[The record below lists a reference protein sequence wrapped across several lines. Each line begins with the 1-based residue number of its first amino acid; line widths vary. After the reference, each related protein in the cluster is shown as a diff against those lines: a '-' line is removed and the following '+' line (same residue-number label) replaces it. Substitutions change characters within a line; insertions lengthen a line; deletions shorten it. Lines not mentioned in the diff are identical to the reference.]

1 MKAEIQTGSF
11 VHVVATVNKTAGDG
25 KIMYVNPSD
34 STIASDAAPDKD
46 VELAAYDSN
55 EKEIYREP
63 VVVRRSSDEPDRPH
77 DVGLIQADLPRM
89 PKMKSVRL
97 LLKGKEISRYEGG
110 PKLPGLAGAG
120 TLGLALGGT
129 AATNRRPLK
138 INELAGTQPVEGV
151 TYSVQVRPDNKD
163 TWDTIA
169 VSRPTPDVEVDRNQ
183 FAGAKR
189 ATIRVL
195 RTTGF
200 DEDVIAEDTVDLQ

>member
-1 MKAEIQTGSF
+1 MKSEIKTGSF
-11 VHVVATVNKTAGDG
+11 VHVVATINKTSGDG
-25 KIMYVNPSD
+25 KIMYVNPSV
-34 STIASDAAPDKD
+34 STIASDAVTDKD

-55 EKEIYREP
+55 GKEIYREP
-63 VVVRRSSDEPDRPH
+63 VVVRRSSNEPDRPN

-89 PKMKSVRL
+89 PEMKSVRL

-110 PKLPGLAGAG
+110 PKPPGAAAGG
-120 TLGLALGGT
+120 TFGLALGGNT
-129 AATNRRPLK
+129 AANRRPLK
-138 INELAGTQPVEGV
+138 INQLAGLQPVAGV
-151 TYSVQVRPDNKD
+151 TYSVQVKPDNKE

-169 VSRPTPDVEVDRNQ
+169 VSRPTPDVDVDRNQ

-200 DEDVIAEDTVDLQ
+200 DEDVIAEDTIDLK